1 MRVMEINFFEFY
13 CKFYYFD
20 ERFKLRMILCIW
32 IIHDRVQSRW
42 KMIQKNNEKSLK
54 QMSEKSFQL
63 DFNSM
68 ESYHPKH
75 LLVYSKFLK
84 NLNQNLNPIQPT
96 QTRFDWYAVEAFA

>member
-1 MRVMEINFFEFY
+1 
-13 CKFYYFD
+13 
-20 ERFKLRMILCIW
+20 
-32 IIHDRVQSRW
+32 
-42 KMIQKNNEKSLK
+42 
-54 QMSEKSFQL
+54 MSEKSFQL

-96 QTRFDWYAVEAFA
+96 QTRFD